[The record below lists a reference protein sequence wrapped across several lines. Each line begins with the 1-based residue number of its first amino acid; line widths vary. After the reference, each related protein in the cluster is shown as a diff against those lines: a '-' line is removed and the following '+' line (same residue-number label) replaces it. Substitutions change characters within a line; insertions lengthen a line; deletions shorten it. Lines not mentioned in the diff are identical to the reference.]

1 MKYIHQLENEGRY
14 SVMFVTKMW
23 SNPTRLP
30 GQRRQSRSRLCQRQT
45 GWLQQSAQLFQA
57 ESVGTPRQSMFM
69 QEKSFEITRLPA
81 SLLCPGTQGSGVGER
96 AWECC

>member
-1 MKYIHQLENEGRY
+1 
-14 SVMFVTKMW
+14 MFVTKMW

-69 QEKSFEITRLPA
+69 HTEK
-81 SLLCPGTQGSGVGER
+81 
-96 AWECC
+96 